1 MHLRVPQHT
10 AFMLA
15 KLKPRG
21 SRCGAAKCEAEQG
34 VDQYGLALQVRR
46 DKNPKMRGIGGTDE
60 VNNESL
66 SELGKENSLRL
77 ARCMLTVSQRSHD
90 TL

>member
-1 MHLRVPQHT
+1 MERQSVRPSKVL
-10 AFMLA
+10 
-15 KLKPRG
+15 KLHDR
-21 SRCGAAKCEAEQG
+21 
-34 VDQYGLALQVRR
+34 YGLALRVRR